1 MKNQQNVF
9 FSEKMLNSRK
19 ICEIIIVFNVFNRV
33 FHSFCGKTRVKR
45 AKVGIITFCIFYREF

>member
-1 MKNQQNVF
+1 MKNQQNDFLV
-9 FSEKMLNSRK
+9 KKTLNSVK